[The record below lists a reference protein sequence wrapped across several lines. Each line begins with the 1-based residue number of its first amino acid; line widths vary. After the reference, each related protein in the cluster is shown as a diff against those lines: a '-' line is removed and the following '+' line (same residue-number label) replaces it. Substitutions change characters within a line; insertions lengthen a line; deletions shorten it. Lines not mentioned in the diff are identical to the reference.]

1 MKYALKHFA
10 AIAVVM
16 LSAAFVWNC
25 SDDDKDVPVDMAA
38 LPANAKAFISAH
50 YTDVSVVS
58 AIRDRD
64 DGRDEYEVRFSNGHE
79 VTFDA
84 AGEWIDV
91 EAPAGRVVPDG
102 LVPEAVALYVVTN
115 YPSEGINEISRS
127 AAGYDVDLTNGVDL
141 EFDPL
146 GNFLRVDR

>member
-25 SDDDKDVPVDMAA
+25 SDDDKDVPVDVAA
-38 LPANAKAFISAH
+38 LPENAQAFIASH
-50 YTDVSVVS
+50 YSGMHVVS
-58 AIRDRD
+58 AVRDKD
-64 DGRDEYEVRFSNGHE
+64 DGRDEYEVRLSNGHE

-84 AGEWIDV
+84 AGEWTDV
-91 EAPAGRVVPDG
+91 DAPAGQTVPDG
-102 LVPEAVALYVVTN
+102 LVPESVALYIATN
-115 YPSEGINEISRS
+115 YSGSGINDVSRS
-127 AAGYDVDLTNGVDL
+127 ATGYSVELTNGVDL

>member
-25 SDDDKDVPVDMAA
+25 SDDDKDVPVDVAA
-38 LPANAKAFISAH
+38 LPEGAQAFIASH
-50 YTDVSVVS
+50 YSGMHVVLSV
-58 AIRDRD
+58 RDKE